1 MVFFSLAVWLN
12 QKNGWGLQVST
23 IRGVGG
29 LLSIPVQA
37 IGLYLAMQNV
47 KKLTGALTYGQAL
60 KTGVLVAITIAII
73 VAVFGFLY
81 CTVFNP
87 GYAEYMVH
95 DAQKAMIAKGEPQQ
109 DIDRNSVAVAKEFT
123 PGAQV
128 FQALVGQFITGTILS
143 LIIGL
148 FIKTKTKSGIN

>member
-1 MVFFSLAVWLN
+1 LVFFSLAVWLN